1 MGTEGD
7 EVEDAVSTAK
17 RMRACNDNSADVSEP
32 TLKRRCG
39 ATCCNDHGDTVDAAP
54 AEDVSQKSV
63 FECPGI
69 EETVFDNWDEFFA
82 RFDRYCSST
91 FQAYRKRSKI
101 SASSRNKT
109 SRRKWK
115 YDTSMS
121 NIYQIIF
128 VCTHGWSKRPR
139 GKGARPTACL
149 RRKFTLQDSKPVIH
163 IRMVRR
169 FVGAGTAFRQ
179 IYRYVAEHSGK
190 PVIFKDVRNMI
201 QDIQNEV
208 KQECVEERVRS
219 LLDEFR
225 AEESGNV
232 ARICKNSDS
241 VATCIVFQTTGMPKM
256 FSLFPE
262 VLLVDSTHKTNDL
275 RYKLFSFMI
284 TDAYG
289 KGQFAQ
295 HALVDQETDAN
306 MELAVEAFQEN
317 NKDWAQVAVIMVD
330 KDLTEIGVLEKKFP
344 NARVLLCRFHV
355 LKWFRQIRTD
365 DRFALSRVLQNEMLL
380 RIKQMVYS
388 KSASDYE
395 AARDELFDMLEESL
409 KPNATKDRSKLND
422 SSDKKSHP
430 FIGYFNENW
439 ESCRRRKMKPELN
452 ADTPLDQCIET
463 VLTLQMFKEKE
474 FERHTNVVGEVIHAE
489 YDAEMAAVLTASSPY
504 VAGLIFPEY
513 AYATKVSTLFYTRKN
528 VRECFASATM
538 VLVALNTP

>member
-1 MGTEGD
+1 MVKAATRQGC
-7 EVEDAVSTAK
+7 ST
-17 RMRACNDNSADVSEP
+17 
-32 TLKRRCG
+32 
-39 ATCCNDHGDTVDAAP
+39 
-54 AEDVSQKSV
+54 
-63 FECPGI
+63 
-69 EETVFDNWDEFFA
+69 
-82 RFDRYCSST
+82 
-91 FQAYRKRSKI
+91 
-101 SASSRNKT
+101 
-109 SRRKWK
+109 
-115 YDTSMS
+115 
-121 NIYQIIF
+121 
-128 VCTHGWSKRPR
+128 RPEYS
-139 GKGARPTACL
+139 TACL

-439 ESCRRRKMKPELN
+439 ESCRRRWVEYLRTDTPHLGNNTNNRIESGWSKMKPELN

>member
-1 MGTEGD
+1 MVKAATRQGC
-7 EVEDAVSTAK
+7 ST
-17 RMRACNDNSADVSEP
+17 
-32 TLKRRCG
+32 
-39 ATCCNDHGDTVDAAP
+39 
-54 AEDVSQKSV
+54 
-63 FECPGI
+63 
-69 EETVFDNWDEFFA
+69 
-82 RFDRYCSST
+82 
-91 FQAYRKRSKI
+91 
-101 SASSRNKT
+101 
-109 SRRKWK
+109 
-115 YDTSMS
+115 
-121 NIYQIIF
+121 
-128 VCTHGWSKRPR
+128 RPEYS
-139 GKGARPTACL
+139 TACL

-317 NKDWAQVAVIMVD
+317 NKDWAKVAVIMVD

-422 SSDKKSHP
+422 SNTPHLGNNTNNR
-430 FIGYFNENW
+430 I
-439 ESCRRRKMKPELN
+439 ESGWSKMKPELN